1 MKRLLLT
8 LCLTTALHAQQPAA
22 APHTFTS
29 TDGRKL
35 TATLIEKTSSTV
47 TLRRAEDGKD
57 FTLQLDRLSAADQA
71 FVKAWGTKPVP
82 LVMADPALPESWVVP
97 PKYVSARPFGRLPG
111 TTGPRFSTFIE
122 EHKDGLRQ
130 DRRIGLIRS
139 DGLVLCDPDKA
150 ESLPPDFIGSY
161 IDGSYSDL
169 ETANYFHYHRV
180 IPKLSGGKYGLVDV
194 DGKEVVRPQWDRVG
208 SFSEGLF
215 PCSVGGNFGY
225 ANLKGEM
232 VVPLQWTWA
241 GKFSGGYAVVR
252 ASKGGKQSVIDKTG
266 KIISDAVWDDVRQSE
281 IEYYSEKPYH
291 VSVFDYRPAELP
303 PGLFWVALNDKW
315 SLYDMVRNASL
326 GGLQWDKPGGHFQ
339 HGRAWVRKDG
349 KFGMIDLTGK
359 VVLEPLWEGA
369 KASPNPLAPQR
380 EGNFIKVVKDGKVT
394 WRHLNGTKTLPVGE
408 VADSVKPYRGYFQLK
423 IESGQ
428 LIRVEKNFRA
438 HEPNRMVIRRGGKSE
453 LVGLAELDGHLL
465 GEVQGEYIW
474 ATPSPDH
481 FVVAAGAYAD
491 QYGLSA
497 NYGLI
502 DASGKKVEPLWP
514 VACTNCPLDKLQ
526 VSNPESLP
534 DGEIVAA
541 FLSES
546 VTVKPDT
553 LFVKTADGIVKVQSK
568 LQMEGDN
575 IRIEE
580 ALGTV
585 TVKPQ
590 QKDGK
595 WGYIR
600 LIEAK

>member
-1 MKRLLLT
+1 
-8 LCLTTALHAQQPAA
+8 
-22 APHTFTS
+22 
-29 TDGRKL
+29 
-35 TATLIEKTSSTV
+35 
-47 TLRRAEDGKD
+47 
-57 FTLQLDRLSAADQA
+57 
-71 FVKAWGTKPVP
+71 
-82 LVMADPALPESWVVP
+82 
-97 PKYVSARPFGRLPG
+97 
-111 TTGPRFSTFIE
+111 
-122 EHKDGLRQ
+122 
-130 DRRIGLIRS
+130 
-139 DGLVLCDPDKA
+139 
-150 ESLPPDFIGSY
+150 
-161 IDGSYSDL
+161 
-169 ETANYFHYHRV
+169 
-180 IPKLSGGKYGLVDV
+180 
-194 DGKEVVRPQWDRVG
+194 
-208 SFSEGLF
+208 
-215 PCSVGGNFGY
+215 
-225 ANLKGEM
+225 
-232 VVPLQWTWA
+232 
-241 GKFSGGYAVVR
+241 
-252 ASKGGKQSVIDKTG
+252 
-266 KIISDAVWDDVRQSE
+266 
-281 IEYYSEKPYH
+281 
-291 VSVFDYRPAELP
+291 
-303 PGLFWVALNDKW
+303 
-315 SLYDMVRNASL
+315 
-326 GGLQWDKPGGHFQ
+326 
-339 HGRAWVRKDG
+339 
-349 KFGMIDLTGK
+349 
-359 VVLEPLWEGA
+359 
-369 KASPNPLAPQR
+369 
-380 EGNFIKVVKDGKVT
+380 
-394 WRHLNGTKTLPVGE
+394 
-408 VADSVKPYRGYFQLK
+408 
-423 IESGQ
+423 
-428 LIRVEKNFRA
+428 
-438 HEPNRMVIRRGGKSE
+438 